1 MNITVSKTFFSK
13 LSLTC
18 FLLIFASISSAQEV
32 KKEGKVLFKDS
43 LDGKMDLSKYIIE
56 AKGLVPIPYLI
67 TEPALGGFGGAL
79 AALYFSPKKRP
90 LGYKGY
96 IPPDITAG
104 FAMYTANN
112 SWAGGLIRIG
122 SFPEIGVKY
131 RIGGAYADIN
141 LNFYHESDIV
151 GTKELEFNI
160 KSTPLLLSFSKKILN
175 KDLYLGLQ
183 YLYADNTLKPNFN
196 ESLPSFITSKEM
208 NGRMST
214 LGTFLEYDNTN
225 TIFTPNKG
233 VKINLLY
240 SVDENW
246 TGSDYS
252 FQEIHGYFNW
262 FLPIKSN
269 WVSGLHLDF
278 QQVYGDA
285 PFYLKPF
292 VVLKGIPTARYQGN
306 SVYVVETEQRFDIN
320 YRWSIVGFGG
330 LGKTIDE
337 NQNFSTGTTVYNYGT
352 GFRYFLAR
360 AFNLRAGLDIAKG
373 PDSWGY
379 YVVFGHSWNR

>member
-1 MNITVSKTFFSK
+1 MNITIPKTLFFE
-13 LSLTC
+13 LFLIC
-18 FLLIFASISSAQEV
+18 FLIAFSSSSSAQEV
-32 KKEGKVLFKDS
+32 KKEKWSLFKDT
-43 LDGKMDLSKYIIE
+43 LDHKLDLTKYIID

-67 TEPALGGFGGAL
+67 TEPALGGFGGAM
-79 AALYFSPKKRP
+79 AALYLSPKKRP
-90 LGYKGY
+90 LGYEGY

-112 SWAGGLIRIG
+112 SWAGGLLRIG

-131 RIGGAYADIN
+131 RVGAAYVDIN

-151 GTKELEFNI
+151 GTKKLEFNI
-160 KSTPLLLSFSKKILN
+160 KSIPLLLSVSKKILN
-175 KDLYLGLQ
+175 KDLYLGAQ
-183 YLYADNTLKPNFN
+183 YLYADNTLKPNFT
-196 ESLPSFITSKEM
+196 ESLPGYISSKEM
-208 NGRMST
+208 NGKMGS
-214 LGTFLEYDNTN
+214 LGSFLEYDNTK
-225 TIFTPNKG
+225 TIFTPNRGIKM
-233 VKINLLY
+233 NLLY
-240 SVDENW
+240 SIDENW

-252 FQEIHGYFNW
+252 FQEVHGYFNW

-278 QQVYGDA
+278 QQAYGDT

-292 VVLKGIPTARYQGN
+292 VILEGIPAARYQGN
-306 SVYVVETEQRFDIN
+306 SVYVIETEQRFDVS

-330 LGKTIDE
+330 LGKTIDK
-337 NQNFSTGTTVYNYGT
+337 NQNFNSGTTVYNYGT

-360 AFNLRAGLDIAKG
+360 AFNLRAGIDIAKG

-379 YVVFGHSWNR
+379 YIVFGHKWNR